1 VLVVVGWRYPLSG
14 VDYDARFEEV
24 VVDKFNSLETHCLG
38 LIYHFSGSV
47 QYTAH
52 ANVLIG
58 KEYIQ

>member
-1 VLVVVGWRYPLSG
+1 LSKAE
-14 VDYDARFEEV
+14 DDAWCEED

-38 LIYHFSGSV
+38 PIYHFSGSV